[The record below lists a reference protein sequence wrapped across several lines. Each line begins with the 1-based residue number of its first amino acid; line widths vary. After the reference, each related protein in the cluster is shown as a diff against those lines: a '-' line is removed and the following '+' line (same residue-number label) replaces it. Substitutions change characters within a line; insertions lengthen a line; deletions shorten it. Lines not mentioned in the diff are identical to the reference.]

1 MNSLKM
7 ITFLFITTTLSTGWT
22 MQEEDKNDTND
33 ESLNKKSTLTLYGS
47 SSEDG
52 NQQELSQAEK
62 EFLENVSKAP
72 TFAEAMELVA
82 ATYPGEDILEFFAGP
97 AYARFDIFL
106 GLFKKLIKDQYQVE
120 DLNQLTKEQKA
131 QISREM
137 ITTVATLSR
146 DDLGTYPYNTLK
158 ADFLVALFGQEVLPG
173 VKENALKYL
182 QQRKDA
188 KKRLYQFLND
198 LPSSGGTSLD
208 SIKYLSQHLPNIYSV
223 LINTSEFVRYIMD
236 YLTAQIP
243 GDPKERTLE
252 LAQAAET
259 LYNEVISLC
268 KGILP
273 AQKEEF
279 LGHVLNS
286 FYMEIDGLSKQ
297 QRLVKALPLI
307 LSDKGFALEY
317 LKPILRNCNG

>member
-1 MNSLKM
+1 MNNLKM
-7 ITFLFITTTLSTGWT
+7 IALLFVTTTLSTGWT
-22 MQEEDKNDTND
+22 MQEEDKND
-33 ESLNKKSTLTLYGS
+33 ESSNKKSTLTLYGS
-47 SSEDG
+47 SSKIDERAF
-52 NQQELSQAEK
+52 LTKLK
-62 EFLENVSKAP
+62 EAK

-97 AYARFDIFL
+97 AYTGFDRFL

-120 DLNQLTKEQKA
+120 DLNQLTKEEKA

-137 ITTVATLSR
+137 VTAVDTLFR
-146 DDLGTYPYNTLK
+146 DDLKDTYPYTGLQGN
-158 ADFLVALFGQEVLPG
+158 FQGSLVLEQVRPG
-173 VKENALKYL
+173 VQDEALSYL
-182 QQRKDA
+182 QLRKDA
-188 KKRLYQFLND
+188 EKGLSQFLNY

-208 SIKYLSQHLPNIYSV
+208 SIKYLSQYLPNIYSV
-223 LINTSEFVRYIMD
+223 LINTSEFVRYIMN

-243 GDPKERTLE
+243 RDPKERTLE

-273 AQKEEF
+273 TQKEEF
-279 LGHVLNS
+279 LKLVLNS

-297 QRLVKALPLI
+297 QRLEEALSLI